1 MRAHKKKG
9 VTNEM
14 TTNAPTAF
22 IAVTRNMLYKE
33 KLVRTLAKTPSPLPN
48 IPQ

>member
-14 TTNAPTAF
+14 TTNAPSAF
-22 IAVTRNMLYKE
+22 IAVTRNMLQNRE
-33 KLVRTLAKTPSPLPN
+33 KLGKPLAETSSL
-48 IPQ
+48 